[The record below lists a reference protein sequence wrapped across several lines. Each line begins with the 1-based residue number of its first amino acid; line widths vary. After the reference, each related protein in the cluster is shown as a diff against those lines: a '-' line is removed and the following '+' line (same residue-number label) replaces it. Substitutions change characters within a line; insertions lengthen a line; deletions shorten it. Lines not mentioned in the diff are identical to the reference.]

1 MAYSTLTKMQFLNTR
16 IELVTKFI
24 QHDSRADEDKVYS
37 RFNDNNHISVL
48 FYVYIDKEISKILI
62 SILGRRNKRKVFN

>member
-24 QHDSRADEDKVYS
+24 QHDSMADEDKVYS
-37 RFNDNNHISVL
+37 RFNDNNHISVSHKC
-48 FYVYIDKEISKILI
+48 FMFILTKK
-62 SILGRRNKRKVFN
+62 SLKF